1 MSKQYDSF
9 MDDLEQLMLKH
20 NVVIYTSMY
29 DSIEV
34 WIPLVP
40 NNMQQSL
47 ENFVDKTQENKQ

>member
-47 ENFVDKTQENKQ
+47 ENFVDKTQENN